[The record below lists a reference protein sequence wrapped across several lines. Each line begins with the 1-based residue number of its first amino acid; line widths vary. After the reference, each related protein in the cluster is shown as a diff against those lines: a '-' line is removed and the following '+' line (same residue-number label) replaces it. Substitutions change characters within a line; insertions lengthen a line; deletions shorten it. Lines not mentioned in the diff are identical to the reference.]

1 MPGFDGTGPRGEGA
15 STGGG
20 RGYCVGYPARIP
32 RRRFVPVGT
41 QEDIY
46 SRGFGR
52 GFGRGQG
59 LGRGFRRFG
68 AVQPYAYGS
77 PYGNAYGSPAISAE
91 DEARVLKEESRAMQ
105 DEIAAINQRIK
116 ELESNAASEGNE

>member
-15 STGGG
+15 FTGGG
-20 RGYCVGYPARIP
+20 RGNCVGYPARIP
-32 RRRFVPVGT
+32 RRRFVPAGS
-41 QEDIY
+41 QEAIY

-59 LGRGFRRFG
+59 LGRGFRQSW
-68 AVQPYAYGS
+68 AVQPY
-77 PYGNAYGSPAISAE
+77 GNSYGSPAISAE

-105 DEIAAINQRIK
+105 DEIVAINQRIK